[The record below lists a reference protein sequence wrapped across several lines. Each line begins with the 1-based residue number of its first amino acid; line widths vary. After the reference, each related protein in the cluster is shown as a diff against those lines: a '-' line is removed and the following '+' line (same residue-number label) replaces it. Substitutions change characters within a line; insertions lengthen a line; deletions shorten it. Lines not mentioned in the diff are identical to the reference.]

1 MDHTF
6 VLCAYKESP
15 YIEACV
21 RSLKEQSVPSALVL
35 ATSTPSPYLEQIC
48 EKYGLTYCVREGESG
63 IAPDWN
69 YALSCASTSYV
80 TIAHQDDLYEK
91 DYTKLLLQKMKKHP
105 ECLIGFCN
113 YYEYKNETFVRGIN
127 LKIKDLMLLP
137 LRMFGGNRR
146 FAKR

>member
-15 YIEACV
+15 YIEACA
-21 RSLKEQSVPSALVL
+21 RSLKEQSVSSALVL

-69 YALSCASTSYV
+69 YALSCASTYYV

-91 DYTKLLLQKMKKHP
+91 DYTKLLLQKMKK
-105 ECLIGFCN
+105 LARVIRLAL
-113 YYEYKNETFVRGIN
+113 V
-127 LKIKDLMLLP
+127 IKQ
-137 LRMFGGNRR
+137 
-146 FAKR
+146 